1 MTVSDQSR
9 IIDNKIESDQ
19 AQYDLNRLT
28 AKITPLSPGELRK
41 YEYLT
46 DKDLGYR
53 PRVLEQTKFDYSPL
67 DKVFDKGLD
76 DKDDQKEGILKRLKN
91 IEKIKTSSIIIT
103 MKENQ
108 AVQEVNQVKKQ
119 MMKMKMKMKMKIK
132 KLSVLFIRVVSRVR
146 KVLN

>member
-9 IIDNKIESDQ
+9 IIDNKIESNQ

-46 DKDLGYR
+46 GKDLGYR

-67 DKVFDKGLD
+67 DYK
-76 DKDDQKEGILKRLKN
+76 KELILKMLKN

>member
-9 IIDNKIESDQ
+9 IIDNKIEPNQ

-46 DKDLGYR
+46 GKDLGYR

-108 AVQEVNQVKKQ
+108 VVQEVNQVKKQ
-119 MMKMKMKMKMKIK
+119 MMKIKMKMKMKIK
-132 KLSVLFIRVVSRVR
+132 KLRVLFIRVVSRVR